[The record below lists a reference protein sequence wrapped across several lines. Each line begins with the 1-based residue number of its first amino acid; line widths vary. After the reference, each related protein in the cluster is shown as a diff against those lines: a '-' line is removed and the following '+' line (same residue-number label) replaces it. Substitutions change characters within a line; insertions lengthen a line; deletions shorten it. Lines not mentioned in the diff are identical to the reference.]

1 MLKVN
6 HLKEDLLEVKLM
18 RQVLILL
25 EFVQEK
31 LDQGAD
37 HGADLVVKFE
47 ELLRGVLV
55 RLRQLGLVKK
65 LLEDSLLWV
74 LR

>member
-6 HLKEDLLEVKLM
+6 HLKEDMLEVKLM

-31 LDQGAD
+31 LD
-37 HGADLVVKFE
+37 
-47 ELLRGVLV
+47 
-55 RLRQLGLVKK
+55 
-65 LLEDSLLWV
+65 
-74 LR
+74 

>member
-1 MLKVN
+1 MLKVT
-6 HLKEDLLEVKLM
+6 HLIEDLLEVKLM
-18 RQVLILL
+18 RQVLVLL
-25 EFVQEK
+25 EFVQEE
-31 LDQGAD
+31 LDQGAN
-37 HGADLVVKFE
+37 HGPDLVDKLE

-55 RLRQLGLVKK
+55 RLRQLGLVEE